1 MLSGAG
7 GIIGG
12 VPIGK
17 SIAHTDEVNKAAG
30 KIANFSGPAKDVVQG
45 NHLDVREVQANADVV
60 RASGSVAESME
71 NLRRLAEE
79 RLGKIELNSGL
90 EYGTIA
96 IQRYERSDGT
106 NSYWSPSRVP
116 MDSLTHHLAGRRTWN

>member
-1 MLSGAG
+1 MRSTRLR
-7 GIIGG
+7 
-12 VPIGK
+12 GK
-17 SIAHTDEVNKAAG
+17 SP
-30 KIANFSGPAKDVVQG
+30 NFSGPAKTSSKAIIWTCARCRRDT
-45 NHLDVREVQANADVV
+45 DVV

-79 RLGKIELNSGL
+79 RLRQNRAEQRT

-106 NSYWSPSRVP
+106 NSWLVTIPGTDGQP
-116 MDSLTHHLAGRRTWN
+116 GLTI